1 MYLGE
6 NLLTKFLKLMSKDIT
21 ESDLE
26 LISLGRSL
34 GLDLIS
40 FAELRLS
47 QEDYFVDLIRERAL
61 IKLAKQGDNVLV
73 KNDTFYAGSKRN

>member
-1 MYLGE
+1 MGE

-61 IKLAKQGDNVLV
+61 IKLAK
-73 KNDTFYAGSKRN
+73 